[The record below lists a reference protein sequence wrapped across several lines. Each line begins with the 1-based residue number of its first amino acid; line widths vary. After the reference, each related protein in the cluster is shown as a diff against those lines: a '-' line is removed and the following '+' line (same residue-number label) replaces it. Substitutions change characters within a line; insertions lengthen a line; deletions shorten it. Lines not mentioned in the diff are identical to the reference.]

1 MLSKIKNI
9 LVIRNDKIGDFM
21 LIWPALSYIKT
32 NIPDCKITCIVS
44 KQVFDIAKNC
54 SYIDKVIM
62 DESIRKL
69 KTKLKDSNF
78 DASISFFSTFRI
90 GYLVKTLNIPIR
102 VAPKT
107 KLAQFFYNHKILQ
120 KRSLSLKPEHEYNT
134 DLVVELFKISGISE
148 IEEMTVPPYLKL
160 DDKVIEEKREMFIR
174 SNNINTNK
182 KTIFIHPGS
191 GGSSKNLTINMY
203 TKICKGLRKFDDYNF
218 LIHCSN
224 DELNL
229 AHAFKKLL
237 LPEVNIKI
245 ITPTTQPV
253 EMLYNIN
260 NCNVFIAGSTGPLHI
275 AGALDKKTIAFYP
288 NKKSS
293 TKLRWQTINSFN
305 NRLEF
310 TDTDTS
316 NEKPSLSININKVL
330 LEIQRFF
337 GSS

>member
-1 MLSKIKNI
+1 M
-9 LVIRNDKIGDFM
+9 
-21 LIWPALSYIKT
+21 
-32 NIPDCKITCIVS
+32 
-44 KQVFDIAKNC
+44 
-54 SYIDKVIM
+54 
-62 DESIRKL
+62 
-69 KTKLKDSNF
+69 
-78 DASISFFSTFRI
+78 
-90 GYLVKTLNIPIR
+90 
-102 VAPKT
+102 
-107 KLAQFFYNHKILQ
+107 
-120 KRSLSLKPEHEYNT
+120 
-134 DLVVELFKISGISE
+134 
-148 IEEMTVPPYLKL
+148 

-203 TKICKGLRKFDDYNF
+203 AKICKGLRKFDDYNF

-229 AHAFKKLL
+229 ARSFKTLL

-245 ITPTTQPV
+245 ITPTAQPV

-260 NCNVFIAGSTGPLHI
+260 NCDIFIAGSTGPLHI
-275 AGALDKKTIAFYP
+275 AGALNKKTIAFYP

-293 TKLRWQTINSFN
+293 TKLRWQTINSFH

-316 NEKPSLSININKVL
+316 NEKPSLSININKIL

>member
-1 MLSKIKNI
+1 
-9 LVIRNDKIGDFM
+9 
-21 LIWPALSYIKT
+21 
-32 NIPDCKITCIVS
+32 
-44 KQVFDIAKNC
+44 
-54 SYIDKVIM
+54 
-62 DESIRKL
+62 
-69 KTKLKDSNF
+69 
-78 DASISFFSTFRI
+78 
-90 GYLVKTLNIPIR
+90 
-102 VAPKT
+102 
-107 KLAQFFYNHKILQ
+107 
-120 KRSLSLKPEHEYNT
+120 
-134 DLVVELFKISGISE
+134 
-148 IEEMTVPPYLKL
+148 
-160 DDKVIEEKREMFIR
+160 
-174 SNNINTNK
+174 
-182 KTIFIHPGS
+182 
-191 GGSSKNLTINMY
+191 MY
-203 TKICKGLRKFDDYNF
+203 VKICKGLRKFDDYNF

-229 AHAFKKLL
+229 ARVFKTLL

-245 ITPTTQPV
+245 ITPTTQPE

-260 NCNVFIAGSTGPLHI
+260 NCDIFIAGSTGPLHI

-337 GSS
+337 RSS

>member
-21 LIWPALSYIKT
+21 LIWPALSFIKI

-54 SYIDKVIM
+54 SYIDEVII

-69 KTKLKDSNF
+69 KTKLKDVNF

-102 VAPKT
+102 IAPKT

-120 KRSLSLKPEHEYNT
+120 KRSASLKPEHEYNT

-148 IEEMTVPPYLKL
+148 IEGMPIPPYLKL
-160 DDKVIEEKREMFIR
+160 DDKVAEEKREIFIR
-174 SNNINTNK
+174 GNNLNANK
-182 KTIFIHPGS
+182 KIIFIHPGS

-203 TKICKGLRKFDDYNF
+203 AKICKGLRKFDDYNF
-218 LIHCSN
+218 LIHCSV
-224 DELNL
+224 DEVNL
-229 AHAFKKLL
+229 ARAFKALL
-237 LPEVNIKI
+237 IPEVDIKVI
-245 ITPTTQPV
+245 APTTQPID
-253 EMLYNIN
+253 MLYNIN
-260 NCNVFIAGSTGPLHI
+260 NCDIFISGSTGPLHI

-293 TKLRWQTINSFN
+293 TRLRWQTINSFN

-316 NEKPSLSININKVL
+316 NEKPSLSINKNKVL

>member
-1 MLSKIKNI
+1 MNYKSI
-9 LVIRNDKIGDFM
+9 
-21 LIWPALSYIKT
+21 
-32 NIPDCKITCIVS
+32 IVGS
-44 KQVFDIAKNC
+44 
-54 SYIDKVIM
+54 
-62 DESIRKL
+62 
-69 KTKLKDSNF
+69 
-78 DASISFFSTFRI
+78 
-90 GYLVKTLNIPIR
+90 
-102 VAPKT
+102 APRT
-107 KLAQFFYNHKILQ
+107 GGMWTYN
-120 KRSLSLKPEHEYNT
+120 
-134 DLVVELFKISGISE
+134 VVRE
-148 IEEMTVPPYLKL
+148 I
-160 DDKVIEEKREMFIR
+160 FIR

-203 TKICKGLRKFDDYNF
+203 AKICKGLRRFDDYNF

-229 AHAFKKLL
+229 ARTFKTLL

-245 ITPTTQPV
+245 ITPTTKPV

-260 NCNVFIAGSTGPLHI
+260 NCDIFIAGSTGPLHI

-310 TDTDTS
+310 TDTDTN
-316 NEKPSLSININKVL
+316 NEKPSLSINKNKIL
-330 LEIQRFF
+330 LEIQRFL